1 MYPTLFSIGHFDVST
16 YGVIVGL
23 AVAAGGWLAAR
34 GFQERGLD
42 PDDAWSLLW
51 YGVIGGLIGAK
62 TYYAFLHG
70 PGTLLSRSGLVFY
83 GGLIGGGA
91 AVLWAIRRKRLPLAL
106 TFDALAPAAALA
118 HGIGHIACFFSGD
131 SYGVPSTLP
140 WAVAFARG
148 APPSTAGNLRR
159 AFGVDIP
166 AAIPDEA
173 LLTVH
178 PTMLYST
185 LVLVSVAAFLWWYR
199 RRAGAPGRVVGVY
212 LLLAS
217 AERFFVEFL
226 RAKDDRLL
234 WGMTTAQAVA
244 ATLFVV
250 GLVVLWHLRGRQE
263 KTRFEPDPTPTDRA
277 RRRAARASS

>member
-1 MYPTLFSIGHFDVST
+1 MYPTLFNIGHFSVST

-23 AVAAGGWLAAR
+23 AVAAAGWLAAR
-34 GFQERGLD
+34 GFEERGLD
-42 PDDAWSLLW
+42 PDDAWSLLGW
-51 YGVIGGLIGAK
+51 GLIGGLVGAK
-62 TYYAFLHG
+62 TYYALLHG
-70 PGTLLSRSGLVFY
+70 PSAILSRSGLVFY

-91 AVLWAIRRKRLPLAL
+91 VVLWAIRRKRLPFLPVL
-106 TFDALAPAAALA
+106 DAMAPAAALG

-131 SYGVPSTLP
+131 SYGVPSNLP
-140 WAVAFARG
+140 WAVAFRHG

-166 AAIPDEA
+166 AAIPDDA

-185 LVLVSVAAFLWWYR
+185 LVLLSVAAFLWWYR
-199 RRAGAPGRVVGVY
+199 KRAGAPGRILGLY
-212 LLLAS
+212 LMLAG

-234 WGMTTAQAVA
+234 WGMTTAQAIA
-244 ATLFVV
+244 LASILG
-250 GLVVLWHLRGRQE
+250 GLAILWRLRGPGLSKRIFMRPSRDLHLPVG
-263 KTRFEPDPTPTDRA
+263 KV
-277 RRRAARASS
+277 